1 MTKQI
6 AVRLPEDLVA
16 FVDDAVA
23 SGSAPSRA
31 SVVKGALERER
42 RRLAAERD
50 ATILAAHGGHSEL
63 EALARFTAAVP
74 GPRT

>member
-50 ATILAAHGGHSEL
+50 AAILAAHGGHSEL
-63 EALARFTAAVP
+63 EALARFAAAVP
-74 GPRT
+74 GPRA